1 MILTSNY
8 FLTYFYKVIFT
19 RLQAVL
25 NGSIYIPNSNHFGYV
40 YTVFIY
46 TIIFMFSYLAAQSTP
61 QTRNFPEISAVIL
74 SVLIYDAV
82 YFLTTG
88 LFLGN
93 LVPGISNTSVSL
105 IGDKLSG
112 LNLVYCVLI
121 TPVILTGLF
130 FAGCSLY
137 EKHFERSI

>member
-8 FLTYFYKVIFT
+8 FLTYLYKFVFA
-19 RLQAVL
+19 RLQTVL
-25 NGSIYIPNSNHFGYV
+25 NGSVFIPNADHFGHV

-46 TIIFMFSYLAAQSTP
+46 TIIFMFSYLAAQSTR
-61 QTRNFPEISAVIL
+61 QTRNFPEASAFIL
-74 SVLIYDAV
+74 SVIIYDAV

-93 LVPGISNTSVSL
+93 LVPDISNTYVSL

-121 TPVILTGLF
+121 TPVILVCLF

>member
-8 FLTYFYKVIFT
+8 FLTYFYTFVFA
-19 RLQAVL
+19 RLQKVL
-25 NGSIYIPNSNHFGYV
+25 NGSVFIPNADHFGYV

-46 TIIFMFSYLAAQSTP
+46 TIIFMFSYLAAHSTRQP
-61 QTRNFPEISAVIL
+61 RKFPEILAIIL

-82 YFLTTG
+82 YFITTG

-93 LVPGISNTSVSL
+93 LIPGISNTSVSL

-121 TPVILTGLF
+121 TPVILVCLF